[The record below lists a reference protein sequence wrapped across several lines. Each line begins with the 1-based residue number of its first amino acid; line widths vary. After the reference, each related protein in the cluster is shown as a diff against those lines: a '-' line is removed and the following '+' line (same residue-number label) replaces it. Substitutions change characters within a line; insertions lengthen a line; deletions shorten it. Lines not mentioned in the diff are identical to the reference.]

1 MPSIEELKLNLW
13 EKAPNTLQVEIRQPR
28 PTPSGDDGLEFHA
41 ARLLL
46 LIYSSRGKTK
56 KIEGRTK
63 LAKMDFLIRYP
74 TYLAEAARIKKIE
87 ANIKTTVRPESRM
100 IRYKYGPWDN
110 NYYNIFAYIV
120 AKGFVEIEPTKSK
133 GDVFLLTKKGEFAAK
148 ELQGPEFE
156 ELQERCFLVHKLFG
170 DVSGST
176 IKTFIYEYFTEIIDK
191 PLGAEI
197 EEGYVD

>member
-28 PTPSGDDGLEFHA
+28 LAPTGDDSLEFHA

-46 LIYSSRGKTK
+46 LIYFSRGTTK

-74 TYLAEAARIKKIE
+74 TYLAEAARIKSIS
-87 ANIKTTVRPESRM
+87 ASIKTTARPESRM
-100 IRYKYGPWDN
+100 IRYKYGPWDA
-110 NYYNIFAYIV
+110 NYYNIFAYVV
-120 AKGFVEIEPTKSK
+120 AKGFIDIEPTKSK
-133 GDVFLLTKKGEFAAK
+133 GDVFWLTNKGEFAAE

-156 ELQERCFLVHKLFG
+156 ELKKRCLLVHKLFG
-170 DVSGST
+170 DVSGNT
-176 IKTFIYEYFTEIIDK
+176 IKAFIYKYFTEIIDQ
-191 PLGAEI
+191 PMGAEI
-197 EEGYVD
+197 EEGDVD